1 MASGFN
7 STRRLGL
14 RLYGTCSICVTLA
27 RLSHPPLSSLPPTAA
42 TIARRCHARI
52 VPGPLYLPP
61 LLPYG
66 GDPEILEIFP
76 ASCRALTLHKG
87 MASHHRHAHPTESE
101 AERNQRDPDS
111 DGAVLPFPGAIP
123 VGSPLGWRV
132 LPPAPRNIFKDLCV
146 SSLLVLVVGRARCS
160 VSEQRE
166 IDRREREEKGS
177 QRRRRCRLRS
187 GVSEVHCDGLRQ
199 RDRG

>member
-66 GDPEILEIFP
+66 GDPEILELFP

-87 MASHHRHAHPTESE
+87 MASYPTESE

-111 DGAVLPFPGAIP
+111 DGAVLPRSDPRRFPARLARVAARAPKYIQ
-123 VGSPLGWRV
+123 GSLR
-132 LPPAPRNIFKDLCV
+132 LF
-146 SSLLVLVVGRARCS
+146 SSRSRRRAREML
-160 VSEQRE
+160 SE
-166 IDRREREEKGS
+166 
-177 QRRRRCRLRS
+177 
-187 GVSEVHCDGLRQ
+187 
-199 RDRG
+199 